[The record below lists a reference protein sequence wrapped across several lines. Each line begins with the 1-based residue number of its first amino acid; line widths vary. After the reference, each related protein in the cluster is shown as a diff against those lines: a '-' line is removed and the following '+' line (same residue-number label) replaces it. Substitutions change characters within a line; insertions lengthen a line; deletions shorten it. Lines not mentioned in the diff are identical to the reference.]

1 MRALDSFV
9 LRVKRAETPFYRHLN
24 AYLKRSARLR
34 VPTPRPLMPA
44 LRLLYGFHFS
54 VGSLARRAL
63 AMFYAEPLFR
73 SRCVSVGNRL
83 YLEKLPVITGA
94 VEIRV
99 GDDVTISGALRI
111 AAGRVFDR
119 STVTIADRVYLGHQV
134 CLEVSSGITIEQGA
148 WVAAGTSISDNDGH
162 TLDPGAR
169 LRGVPPRPD
178 EVRPVLIG
186 RNAWI
191 GRGCRILKGVTVG
204 EGAVVGAGSVVLS
217 DVPPFAVAIGNPAR
231 VVRSLAG
238 AQSPVL
244 REVVR

>member
-1 MRALDSFV
+1 MRALDLLV
-9 LRVKRAETPFYRHLN
+9 LRVKRAETPFYRRLN
-24 AYLKRSARLR
+24 VCVKRLARLR
-34 VPTPRPLMPA
+34 VPTPRPLMPP
-44 LRLLYGFHFS
+44 LRLLYEFH
-54 VGSLARRAL
+54 LAAASFLRRAS

-73 SRCVSVGNRL
+73 SRCVSVGSRL
-83 YLEKLPVITGA
+83 YLEKLPAITGA
-94 VEIRV
+94 VDIRV

-119 STVTIADRVYLGHQV
+119 STVIIADRVYLGHQV

-162 TLDPGAR
+162 PLDPDAR
-169 LRGVPPRPD
+169 LRGLPPRPW
-178 EVRPVLIG
+178 EVSPVLIG

-191 GRGCRILKGVTVG
+191 GRGCRILKGVTIG

-231 VVRSLAG
+231 VVRSLTGGHSRAFG
-238 AQSPVL
+238 EAA
-244 REVVR
+244 R